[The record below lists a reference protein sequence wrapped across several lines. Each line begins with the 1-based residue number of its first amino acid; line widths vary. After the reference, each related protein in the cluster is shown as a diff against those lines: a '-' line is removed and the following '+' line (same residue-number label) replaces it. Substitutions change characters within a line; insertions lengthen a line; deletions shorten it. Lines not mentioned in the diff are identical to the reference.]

1 MSSLQGAG
9 NRGCI
14 GRSGVIE
21 DHTGGGNMLRDVVKT
36 DRAPEAIGPYSQ
48 GIVSHAGRLVFT
60 AGQIALDPDTGN
72 MVEGDIE
79 VQTRRV
85 LENVKAILEAAG
97 SGLEN
102 VVKTTVFLKDMNG
115 FTRMNDVY
123 GAFFSEN
130 PPARAAVEVARLPKD
145 ALVEIDCVAMVS
157 S

>member
-1 MSSLQGAG
+1 
-9 NRGCI
+9 
-14 GRSGVIE
+14 
-21 DHTGGGNMLRDVVKT
+21 MLRDVVRT
-36 DRAPEAIGPYSQ
+36 DKAPEAIGPYSH
-48 GIVSHAGRLVFT
+48 GIVCQASRLVFT

-97 SGLEN
+97 SGLED
-102 VVKTTVFLKDMNG
+102 VVKTTVFMKDMNN

-123 GAFFSEN
+123 GTFFSEN

-145 ALVEIDCVAMVS
+145 ALVEIDCVAIVS
-157 S
+157 D